1 LVLLGLTR
9 FFFSAKVANIKKRP
23 REASKQIRQFNQ
35 ALTFDLEMVLITLT
49 LLQLLLQDE
58 AEDESLH
65 VTPEI

>member
-9 FFFSAKVANIKKRP
+9 FFFSAEVANIKKDHEEP
-23 REASKQIRQFNQ
+23 QSKLGKFNQ
-35 ALTFDLEMVLITLT
+35 ALTFDLEMVLITST